1 MFRAARVVGAKIS
14 TNRATVGKVVTG
26 VALTG
31 AGFATFAAN
40 ATQPSICDADY
51 GKLRKEI
58 EAMVD
63 ADDEKRENGTSMAGN
78 FANTIAIIDQNCA
91 IQEFTFIDISF
102 LQILNKINLVLNYSM
117 ICSF

>member
-14 TNRATVGKVVTG
+14 TNRATVGKVATG
-26 VALTG
+26 VALT
-31 AGFATFAAN
+31 ATGFAAFAAN

-63 ADDEKRENGTSMAGN
+63 ADEAKREDGTSMAGN
-78 FANTIAIIDQNCA
+78 LS
-91 IQEFTFIDISF
+91 IQF
-102 LQILNKINLVLNYSM
+102 L
-117 ICSF
+117 